1 MAALAHEFLLLGSN
15 RYHRLLLL
23 LQGLGPAVDVLEL
36 RLPIRVRAALHGLA
50 VGLETLAQVMEQAVD
65 RPLTHRMPL
74 RLEGR
79 GQRGGTLA
87 CPPQERH
94 RVATGHRIDQVSKAR
109 TRYRAWVCR
118 GWRPPPGRRTCA
130 TGACGAAGETGW
142 ASSCQPARM
151 VARDSPGASATW
163 LIPPRPMARAS
174 TAAQRRRARSSK
186 RGFRIANFAAIAGVI
201 GLCIA
206 PSIPL

>member
-94 RVATGHRIDQVSKAR
+94 RVATGHRIDQGFQGTDKVQSMGVQGLASPAR
-109 TRYRAWVCR
+109 TADLCHRSLR
-118 GWRPPPGRRTCA
+118 GCGRDRVGEFLSARPYGG
-130 TGACGAAGETGW
+130 TG
-142 ASSCQPARM
+142 
-151 VARDSPGASATW
+151 
-163 LIPPRPMARAS
+163 
-174 TAAQRRRARSSK
+174 
-186 RGFRIANFAAIAGVI
+186 
-201 GLCIA
+201 
-206 PSIPL
+206 